1 MTLSGSLIN
10 LLSEAHLKN
19 AEIFLQPYY
28 EEVVSSGVA
37 AIWYLGR
44 RGTVVFVSIAP
55 PCYSPDSATLCDQL
69 KDDEG
74 PSDVFLGG
82 QPNKKT
88 KVRSQHHFEKILSF
102 VSRLRSRRSR
112 SRRRRSSCLD
122 LPEPALPRLRCG
134 GSRWWLSRI
143 VAF

>member
-19 AEIFLQPYY
+19 AEIFLQPIY

-102 VSRLRSRRSR
+102 VSRLRSRRSDPVEGGAHAWICR
-112 SRRRRSSCLD
+112 SQHCR
-122 LPEPALPRLRCG
+122 ACG
-134 GSRWWLSRI
+134 AEAADGGL
-143 VAF
+143 VA